1 MYFKDRKQFFVIL
14 LLTISDRVK
23 LPDDDN
29 EFNVEESGVPESG
42 ESRGIA
48 ETPEKFSSVAGR

>member
-1 MYFKDRKQFFVIL
+1 MYFKDRKQFFVIPL
-14 LLTISDRVK
+14 FTILDRVK

-29 EFNVEESGVPESG
+29 KFNVEESGVPESG

-48 ETPEKFSSVAGR
+48 ETPEEFSSVASR